1 MTVSFISTLLSYLL
15 VLIVFVA
22 AIAVAVC
29 IGFYIKRSLWPV
41 TLVLHPKRKKQLR
54 KRQRTQQSKGVVYA

>member
-1 MTVSFISTLLSYLL
+1 MTVSFINTLLSYLL

-29 IGFYIKRSLWPV
+29 IGVFCAKLIAKSKEKKAV
-41 TLVLHPKRKKQLR
+41 TEV
-54 KRQRTQQSKGVVYA
+54 TEEATE